1 MIDVLTPELG
11 IIKEIDRLTSYFLT
25 LQPQFDELLKTWLW
39 FVSNVISDNEQ
50 IAKDIVS

>member
-25 LQPQFDELLKTWLW
+25 LQP
-39 FVSNVISDNEQ
+39 
-50 IAKDIVS
+50 